1 MTDFTETVKQN
12 AVLTF
17 SVVILSSIALT
28 FLILLYTG
36 IFGFGDKADVAEPIV
51 ARDTIVEGVN
61 RADTQAFA
69 PTVVASPKFVRVKLP
84 MLYGSHNATP
94 VEGKKLGCDTVY
106 MVDAWAR
113 ADGDALANHIKVLFD
128 GITPVDFLPGN
139 YVRTSQ
145 RDVQFVGVSVAD
157 GVARI
162 SLSGTMQPIQTEC
175 DKGRLRIQLEEIAFQ
190 YPGVTSVEIVLN
202 GEPLQK

>member
-36 IFGFGDKADVAEPIV
+36 LFGFGDKTNVKPV
-51 ARDTIVEGVN
+51 VVRDTIVEGVN
-61 RADTQAFA
+61 RADRQ
-69 PTVVASPKFVRVKLP
+69 VVTSAVTTASKFIRVKLP
-84 MLYGSHNATP
+84 MLYGAANTAF
-94 VEGKKLGCDTVY
+94 VDGKKRGCDTVY

-113 ADGDALANHIKVLFD
+113 SGGDPIAQHIQTLFD

-139 YVRTSQ
+139 YVRMYQ
-145 RDVQFVGVSVAD
+145 RDMRFDHVDVKD
-157 GVARI
+157 GVARVYLTGQLNEVQ
-162 SLSGTMQPIQTEC
+162 SSCEAPRLQIQ
-175 DKGRLRIQLEEIAFQ
+175 IEEIVFQ
-190 YPGVTSVEIVLN
+190 YAGITRAEVFVNDLK
-202 GEPLQK
+202 L

>member
-36 IFGFGDKADVAEPIV
+36 IFGFGKSENEKEKTRVTTSESAVASTTSTTP
-51 ARDTIVEGVN
+51 
-61 RADTQAFA
+61 
-69 PTVVASPKFVRVKLP
+69 VVATTGKFVRVKLP
-84 MLYGSHNATP
+84 MLYGAANAAS
-94 VEGKKLGCDTVY
+94 VDGKKRGCDTVY

-113 ADGDALANHIKVLFD
+113 AGGNPIAQHIQTLFD

-139 YVRTSQ
+139 YVRMYQ
-145 RDVQFVGVSVAD
+145 RDVRFDRVDVKD
-157 GVARI
+157 GVARVYLTGKLNEAQ
-162 SLSGTMQPIQTEC
+162 SSCEAPRLQIQ
-175 DKGRLRIQLEEIAFQ
+175 IEEIVFQ
-190 YPGVTSVEIVLN
+190 YSGVTQVEIFIGDMVL
-202 GEPLQK
+202 K